1 MSAGLL
7 FGLSGKASPLTGEL
21 YAKADLWGNT
31 NVDFFDTLA
40 GNLSLE
46 VRDGTLNRFT
56 LLARILSFIDLKNW
70 ITADFPD
77 PRAAGIPFK
86 TLTGDFKGHNGDF
99 YTDNLKLEGP
109 VMDIIARGNVTFGT
123 STTMDM
129 RIGLIPFNTVNWIV
143 SKIPLMGGNLASG
156 SSGLVAAY
164 FQVKGPVSNPSVSP
178 KPITSVTEFVI
189 KTLSLPINIIA
200 PNTINR

>member
-1 MSAGLL
+1 
-7 FGLSGKASPLTGEL
+7 
-21 YAKADLWGNT
+21 
-31 NVDFFDTLA
+31 
-40 GNLSLE
+40 
-46 VRDGTLNRFT
+46 
-56 LLARILSFIDLKNW
+56 
-70 ITADFPD
+70 
-77 PRAAGIPFK
+77 
-86 TLTGDFKGHNGDF
+86 
-99 YTDNLKLEGP
+99 
-109 VMDIIARGNVTFGT
+109 MDIIARGNVTFGT